1 MKIALS
7 GASGSIG
14 VLLKK
19 YLAKKHEISTISL
32 KEKQNIKKKY
42 QFTRMMFLF
51 ILHHLMQV

>member
-19 YLAKKHEISTISL
+19 YLAKKHDISTISL
-32 KEKQNIKKKY
+32 KEKQNIKKKN
-42 QFTRMMFLF
+42 
-51 ILHHLMQV
+51 ISSHE